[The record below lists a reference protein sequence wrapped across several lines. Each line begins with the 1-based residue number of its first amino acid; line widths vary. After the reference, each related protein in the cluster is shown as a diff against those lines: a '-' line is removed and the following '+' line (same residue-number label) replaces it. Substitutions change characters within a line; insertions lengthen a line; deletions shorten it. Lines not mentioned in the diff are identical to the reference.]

1 MTKSCEQSKN
11 LTYEI
16 PKTKVFQPLIMQWNP
31 ALRPLFFGPAEQ
43 PYIFLSKN
51 PVGGLPGALF
61 SNVPIIIRFG
71 KLSLFKFKIE
81 VSIVS

>member
-31 ALRPLFFGPAEQ
+31 ALPPLFLGPAEQ

-61 SNVPIIIRFG
+61 SNVPIINRFG